1 MPLGGPSFLAAA
13 ALGLGLAAAVGFRV
27 FVPLLLAAIA
37 ARTGHLAL
45 ADGFAWLGSDMAV
58 VILGVAATAEIV
70 AYFIPWFDN
79 LLDTVAGPAA
89 VAAGTL
95 LMASS
100 LVDVQP
106 WLRWSLGL
114 IAGGGTAGLIHTAM
128 AGLRLG
134 STATTG
140 GLANPAVATFET
152 GAATALTVMAVA
164 LPMLALIVVVFLVSR
179 GTRLVLR
186 LRRQRSGG

>member
-1 MPLGGPSFLAAA
+1 MSLGTPETLTAA

-27 FVPLLLAAIA
+27 FVPLLLASIA
-37 ARTGHLAL
+37 ARSDHLAL
-45 ADGFAWLGSDMAV
+45 ADGFAWLGSDVAV
-58 VILGVAATAEIV
+58 VILGVAAAAEVV

-89 VAAGTL
+89 VVAGTL
-95 LMASS
+95 LMASTM
-100 LVDVQP
+100 VDVPP

-114 IAGGGTAGLIHTAM
+114 IAGGGTAGLIHGAM

-140 GLANPAVATFET
+140 GVANPAVATFET
-152 GAATALTVMAVA
+152 GAATALVVLAIAMPLV
-164 LPMLALIVVVFLVSR
+164 ALIVVVFLVSR
-179 GTRLVLR
+179 GVRLLLK
-186 LRRQRSGG
+186 LRRRPV

>member
-1 MPLGGPSFLAAA
+1 MSLDGPSYLTAA

-79 LLDTVAGPAA
+79 LLDTVAGPTA

-140 GLANPAVATFET
+140 GLANSAVATFET
-152 GAATALTVMAVA
+152 GAAT
-164 LPMLALIVVVFLVSR
+164 
-179 GTRLVLR
+179 
-186 LRRQRSGG
+186 